1 MKKIVQFVRAYKLF
15 SLALITSGIALGL
28 DLGNLD
34 VAAHWMLGILS
45 VTVLLPLLYGM
56 FQDVRDGTYG
66 VDILAATAIG
76 TAVVMGE
83 YWTAAVIILMLT
95 GGEALEQY
103 AGHRAKTE
111 LEALLHRAPQK
122 AHIVR
127 GRKEIDVRAS
137 EVAKGDKL
145 IIRPGELVPV
155 DATILEGT
163 GSFDESSLTGES
175 LPQTKNVGDEIL
187 SGSVNVDGAIMVR
200 ALRPAAESQ
209 YEQII
214 KLVKNATASRAPFIR
229 LADRYAIP
237 FTIIAFAIGIG
248 AWVIS
253 GDSLR
258 FLQVLVVAT
267 PCPLILAAPIAIISG
282 MSRAAKHGIIMKNG
296 GALEKLAEAKTVAFD
311 KTGTLTRGELTVDEV
326 KTFGKFTTKDILSL
340 AAALEQNSNH
350 VVAQAIV
357 SKAKSAKAPISKAKR
372 VKEFAGLGLQA
383 HTSGKDIL
391 VGREQLMRDNGVD
404 FPKTFKANVTKQTA
418 TFVAINGTLAGVI
431 SFTDEIRP
439 ESKSTIARLKRAGV
453 KHILMITGDN
463 KKTAQAVGK
472 SLGIQDVVAEALPA
486 DKLHT
491 LTNLPKNQ
499 HPTAFVGDG
508 INDAP
513 VLTAA
518 DVGVAL
524 GAKGAAAAAE
534 SADVVIMLD
543 DVERVAYSREIA
555 TRTFYI
561 AKQSILIGIGLSVVL
576 MFVFATGA
584 FKPIY
589 GALAQEVIDIIV
601 IFNAL
606 RAHGT
611 FSRPISSSSENIPL
625 VEAEA

>member
-1 MKKIVQFVRAYKLF
+1 MKKIVRFVRAYKLF
-15 SLALITSGIALGL
+15 SFALLTSIVALGL
-28 DLGNLD
+28 NLGGLD
-34 VAAHWMLGILS
+34 VAAHWMLGILG
-45 VTVLLPLLYGM
+45 VVVLLPLLYGM
-56 FQDVRDGTYG
+56 IQDVRDGTYG

-76 TAVVMGE
+76 TAIIMQE
-83 YWTAAVIILMLT
+83 YWTAAVIVLMLT

-122 AHIVR
+122 AHLIR
-127 GRKEIDVRAS
+127 GRKEIDVKAS
-137 EVAKGDKL
+137 QVVKGDKL

-155 DATILEGT
+155 DAVILEGT

-175 LPQTKNVGDEIL
+175 LPQTKNVGDEIF
-187 SGSVNVDGAIMVR
+187 SGTVNADGAITVR

-214 KLVKNATASRAPFIR
+214 KLVKNATASRAPFVR
-229 LADRYAIP
+229 LADHYAIP
-237 FTIIAFAIGIG
+237 FTIVAFAIGIG

-282 MSRAAKHGIIMKNG
+282 MSRAAKHGIIIKNG
-296 GALEKLAEAKTVAFD
+296 GALEKLAQAKTFAFD
-311 KTGTLTRGELTVDEV
+311 KTGTLTRGELVVDGV
-326 KTFGKFTTKDILSL
+326 KTFNKHTAKEIVGL

-357 SKAKSAKAPISKAKR
+357 KYAKEKKISIAKAKR
-372 VKEFAGLGLQA
+372 VKEFAGLGLEA
-383 HTSGKDIL
+383 HIGGKDI
-391 VGREQLMRDNGVD
+391 VIGREQLMKDQAVT
-404 FPKTFKANVTKQTA
+404 FPKGFKLNAGKQTA
-418 TFVAINGTLAGVI
+418 TYISIDGNLAGII
-431 SFTDEIRP
+431 SFTDEIRT
-439 ESKSTIARLKRAGV
+439 ESKSTIQRLKRAGV
-453 KHILMITGDN
+453 KHLMMVTGDN
-463 KKTAQAVGK
+463 KKTAEAVGK
-472 SLGIQDVVAEALPA
+472 ALGIKEVVSEALPS

-491 LTNLPKNQ
+491 LTGLPKNQ

-513 VLTAA
+513 VLTAS
-518 DVGVAL
+518 DVGIAL
-524 GAKGAAAAAE
+524 GARGAAAAAE

-555 TRTFYI
+555 NRTFYI
-561 AKQSILIGIGLSVVL
+561 AKQSILVGIGLSVIL
-576 MFVFATGA
+576 MFIFATGA
-584 FKPIY
+584 FAPIY

-601 IFNAL
+601 IINAL

-611 FSRPISSSSENIPL
+611 FSQPITSNLNLE
-625 VEAEA
+625 EAAV

>member
-1 MKKIVQFVRAYKLF
+1 MKKFVRFVRAYKLF
-15 SLALITSGIALGL
+15 SFALISSTVALGL
-28 DLGNLD
+28 NLGGLD
-34 VAAHWMLGILS
+34 TATNWLLGVLA
-45 VTVLLPLLYGM
+45 VVVLLPLLYGM
-56 FQDVRDGTYG
+56 VQDIRDGTYG

-76 TAVVMGE
+76 TAVIMQE

-122 AHIVR
+122 AHVLR
-127 GRKEIDVRAS
+127 GRKEVDIKAS
-137 EVAKGDKL
+137 EVTKGDKL

-155 DATILEGT
+155 DAIILEG
-163 GSFDESSLTGES
+163 SADFDEASLTGES
-175 LPQTKNVGDEIL
+175 LPQAKNVGDEIL
-187 SGSVNVDGAIMVR
+187 SGSVNIDGAITVR
-200 ALRPAAESQ
+200 ALRLAAESQ
-209 YEQII
+209 YEQIV
-214 KLVKNATASRAPFIR
+214 KLVKDATNSRAPFVR
-229 LADRYAIP
+229 LADHYAIP

-282 MSRAAKHGIIMKNG
+282 MSRAAKHGIIIKNG
-296 GALEKLAEAKTVAFD
+296 GALEKLAQAKTVAFD
-311 KTGTLTRGELTVDEV
+311 KTGTLTRGELVVDSV
-326 KTFGKFTTKDILSL
+326 KTFNKFSAKDILSL

-350 VVAQAIV
+350 IVAQAV
-357 SKAKSAKAPISKAKR
+357 VTKAKTSKISMPKAKH
-372 VKEFAGLGLQA
+372 VKEFAGLGLAA
-383 HTSGKDIL
+383 HVSGKDVLI
-391 VGREQLMRDNGVD
+391 GREQFMKDQSII
-404 FPKTFKANVTKQTA
+404 FPKSFTPNIAKQTA
-418 TFVAINGTLAGVI
+418 AFVAVNGQLAGLI
-431 SFTDEIRP
+431 TFTDEIRP
-439 ESKSTIARLKRAGV
+439 ESKSTIARLKQAGV
-453 KHILMITGDN
+453 KHILMVTGDN

-472 SLGIQDVVAEALPA
+472 VLGINDVASGALPA
-486 DKLHT
+486 DKLHL

-499 HPTAFVGDG
+499 HPTVFVGDG

-518 DVGVAL
+518 DVGIAL
-524 GAKGAAAAAE
+524 GAKGATAAAE
-534 SADVVIMLD
+534 SADIVIMLD
-543 DVERVAYSREIA
+543 DVERVAVSREVA
-555 TRTFYI
+555 KRTFFI
-561 AKQSILIGIGLSVVL
+561 AKQSILVGISLSIIL
-576 MFVFATGA
+576 MFVFATGI

-611 FSRPISSSSENIPL
+611 FSKPLGLSSTDED
-625 VEAEA
+625 V

>member
-1 MKKIVQFVRAYKLF
+1 MKKFVRFVRAYKLF
-15 SLALITSGIALGL
+15 SFALLTSAVALGL
-28 DLGNLD
+28 TIGGLD
-34 VAAHWMLGILS
+34 TATNWLLGILA
-45 VTVLLPLLYGM
+45 VVVLLPLLYGM
-56 FQDVRDGTYG
+56 LQDIRDGTYG

-76 TAVVMGE
+76 TAVIMQE
-83 YWTAAVIILMLT
+83 YWTASVIILMLT
-95 GGEALEQY
+95 GGEALEKY

-122 AHIVR
+122 ARILR
-127 GRKEIDVRAS
+127 GRKEINVKAS
-137 EVAKGDKL
+137 EVTKGDKL
-145 IIRPGELVPV
+145 LIRPGELVPV
-155 DATILEGT
+155 DSVILEGT
-163 GSFDESSLTGES
+163 GSFDEASLTGES
-175 LPQTKNVGDEIL
+175 LPQPKNVGDELL
-187 SGSVNVDGAIMVR
+187 SGSVNLDGALTVR

-214 KLVKNATASRAPFIR
+214 KLVKNATASRAPFVR

-237 FTIIAFAIGIG
+237 FTVIAFAIGIG

-267 PCPLILAAPIAIISG
+267 PCPLILAAPIAVISG

-296 GALEKLAEAKTVAFD
+296 GALEKLAQAKTIAFD
-311 KTGTLTRGELTVDEV
+311 KTGTLTRGELVVDSV
-326 KTFGKFTTKDILSL
+326 KTFNKFTTKEVLGLS
-340 AAALEQNSNH
+340 AALEQNSNH
-350 VVAQAIV
+350 VVAHAIID
-357 SKAKSAKAPISKAKR
+357 KAKKSKVSIPKAKR
-372 VKEFAGLGLQA
+372 VKEFAGLGLEA
-383 HTSGKDIL
+383 HVSGKDIL
-391 VGREQLMRDNGVD
+391 VGREQLMKEQGVT
-404 FPKTFKANVTKQTA
+404 FPKAYKAGGIKQTA
-418 TFVAINGTLAGVI
+418 TFVAINGSLAGII
-431 SFTDEIRP
+431 SFVDEIRL
-439 ESKSTIARLKRAGV
+439 ESKSTIARLKQAGV
-453 KHILMITGDN
+453 KHLLMVTGDN

-472 SLGIQDVVAEALPA
+472 SLGITEVVSEALPA

-491 LTNLPKNQ
+491 LTSLPKGQ

-543 DVERVAYSREIA
+543 DVERVAFGREIA
-555 TRTFYI
+555 KRTFFI
-561 AKQSILIGIGLSVVL
+561 AKQSILVGIALSIVL
-576 MFVFATGA
+576 MFVFATGV

-606 RAHGT
+606 RAHGS
-611 FSRPISSSSENIPL
+611 FSQVSNTLHED
-625 VEAEA
+625 

>member
-1 MKKIVQFVRAYKLF
+1 MKKIVRFVRAYKLF
-15 SLALITSGIALGL
+15 SFALLTSIVALGL
-28 DLGNLD
+28 NLGGLD
-34 VAAHWMLGILS
+34 VAAHWMLGILG
-45 VTVLLPLLYGM
+45 VVVLLPLLYGM
-56 FQDVRDGTYG
+56 IQDVRDGTYG

-76 TAVVMGE
+76 TAIIMQE
-83 YWTAAVIILMLT
+83 YWTAAVIVLMLT

-122 AHIVR
+122 AHIIR
-127 GRKEIDVRAS
+127 GRKEIDVKAS
-137 EVAKGDKL
+137 QVVKGDKL

-155 DATILEGT
+155 DAVILEGT

-175 LPQTKNVGDEIL
+175 LPQTKNVGDEIF
-187 SGSVNVDGAIMVR
+187 SGTVNADGAITVR

-214 KLVKNATASRAPFIR
+214 KLVKNATASRAPFVR
-229 LADRYAIP
+229 LADHYAIP
-237 FTIIAFAIGIG
+237 FTIVAFAIGIG

-282 MSRAAKHGIIMKNG
+282 MSRAAKHGIIIKNG
-296 GALEKLAEAKTVAFD
+296 GALEKLAQAKTFAFD
-311 KTGTLTRGELTVDEV
+311 KTGTLTRGELVVDGV
-326 KTFGKFTTKDILSL
+326 KTFNKHTAKEIVGL

-357 SKAKSAKAPISKAKR
+357 KYAKEKKISIAKAKR
-372 VKEFAGLGLQA
+372 VKEFAGLGLEA
-383 HTSGKDIL
+383 HIGGKDI
-391 VGREQLMRDNGVD
+391 VIGREQLMKDQAVTFPNG
-404 FPKTFKANVTKQTA
+404 FKLNAGKQTA
-418 TFVAINGTLAGVI
+418 TYISIDGNLAGII
-431 SFTDEIRP
+431 SFTDEIRT
-439 ESKSTIARLKRAGV
+439 ESKSTIERLKRAGV
-453 KHILMITGDN
+453 KHLMMVTGDN
-463 KKTAQAVGK
+463 KKTAEAVGK
-472 SLGIQDVVAEALPA
+472 ALGIKDVVSEALPS

-491 LTNLPKNQ
+491 LTGLPKNQ

-513 VLTAA
+513 VLTAS
-518 DVGVAL
+518 DVGIAL
-524 GAKGAAAAAE
+524 GARGAAAAAE

-555 TRTFYI
+555 NRTFYI
-561 AKQSILIGIGLSVVL
+561 AKQSILVGIGLSVIL
-576 MFVFATGA
+576 MFIFATGA
-584 FKPIY
+584 FAPIY

-601 IFNAL
+601 IINAL

-611 FSRPISSSSENIPL
+611 FSQPITSNLNLE
-625 VEAEA
+625 EATA

>member
-15 SLALITSGIALGL
+15 SFALITSAVALGL
-28 DLGNLD
+28 DLGGLNT
-34 VAAHWMLGILS
+34 ATHWILGILG
-45 VTVLLPLLYGM
+45 VAVLLPLLYGM
-56 FQDVRDGTYG
+56 IQDIRDGTYG

-76 TAVVMGE
+76 TAVIMQE
-83 YWTAAVIILMLT
+83 YWTASVIILMLT

-122 AHIVR
+122 AHILR
-127 GRKEIDVRAS
+127 GRKEIDVKVS
-137 EVAKGDKL
+137 DVTKGDKL

-155 DATILEGT
+155 DSVVLEGT

-175 LPQTKNVGDEIL
+175 IPQPKDIGDELL
-187 SGSVNVDGAIMVR
+187 SGSVNVDGAITVR

-214 KLVKNATASRAPFIR
+214 KLVKDATASRAPFVR
-229 LADRYAIP
+229 MADRYAVP

-282 MSRAAKHGIIMKNG
+282 MSRAAKHGIIIKNG
-296 GALEKLAEAKTVAFD
+296 GALEKLAQAKTFAFD
-311 KTGTLTRGELTVDEV
+311 KTGTLTRGELVVDNV
-326 KTFGKFTTKDILSL
+326 KTFNKHQAKEVIGL

-350 VVAQAIV
+350 VVAQAVIRY
-357 SKAKSAKAPISKAKR
+357 AKDKKISFAKAKR
-372 VKEFAGLGLQA
+372 VKEFAGLGLEA
-383 HTSGKDIL
+383 HVSGKDIL
-391 VGREQLMRDNGVD
+391 IGREQLMKDQNVV
-404 FPKTFKANVTKQTA
+404 FPKNFKLNSGKQTA
-418 TFVAINGTLAGVI
+418 TYLAINGNLAGVI
-431 SFTDEIRP
+431 SFTDEIRT
-439 ESKSTIARLKRAGV
+439 ESASTIERLKHAGV
-453 KHILMITGDN
+453 KRLMMITGDN

-472 SLGIQDVVAEALPA
+472 SLGISNIISEALPS
-486 DKLHT
+486 DKLHA
-491 LTNLPKNQ
+491 LTSLPKDH

-513 VLTAA
+513 VLTAS
-518 DVGVAL
+518 DVGIAL
-524 GAKGAAAAAE
+524 GARGAAAAAE

-555 TRTFYI
+555 NRTFFI
-561 AKQSILIGIGLSVVL
+561 AKQSILIGIGLSVIL
-576 MFVFATGA
+576 MFIFATGA
-584 FKPIY
+584 FAPIY

-601 IFNAL
+601 IINAL

-611 FSRPISSSSENIPL
+611 FSQPIASNLNLE
-625 VEAEA
+625 EATA